1 MPVFLCFV
9 SLAPHATLPVCQL
22 TCLKALYMYR
32 NLGVQ
37 WATTVLGFIALAL
50 MPVPLLFFI
59 YGARIRKLSKF
70 VPKLP
75 PGMGPGGPPGAGLP
89 PLVLN
94 AGSKGSTLGSET
106 TPSTLVV
113 SEKV

>member
-1 MPVFLCFV
+1 MSLELETTVSRHALTCFV
-9 SLAPHATLPVCQL
+9 
-22 TCLKALYMYR
+22 ALYMYR

-37 WATTVLGFIALAL
+37 WATTVLGFVALAL
-50 MPVPLLFFI
+50 MPVPMMFFI

-75 PGMGPGGPPGAGLP
+75 PGMGPGGPPGAGP
-89 PLVLN
+89 PLVVVN
-94 AGSKGSTLGSET
+94 DRSKESTLGSET
-106 TPSTLVV
+106 TPSTLAV